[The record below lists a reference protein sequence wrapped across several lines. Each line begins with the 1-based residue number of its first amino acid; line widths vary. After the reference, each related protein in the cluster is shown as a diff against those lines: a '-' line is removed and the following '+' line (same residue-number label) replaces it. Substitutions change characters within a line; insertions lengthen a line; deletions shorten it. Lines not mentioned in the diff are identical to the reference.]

1 MLGARQGGVMDQ
13 NGDQGLSS
21 VFRGQGQA
29 HPRDGGLCLAGTGS
43 LSVSPWEDPTA
54 RSPTWDTW
62 GNFSDWLVPRLQ
74 QPAPRSSR
82 RDEGADPACGRVGVC
97 MSVDTERHTLTHTH
111 SHARTHSRPS
121 AASPASPPTFVP
133 KQAGFS
139 GPLFRCRLLA
149 TQREQGSRRSGPR
162 PPGKGW
168 GEGAPCSYRLA
179 AECAPEPRVPPRHVG
194 RTGGDAAAG
203 EGPAELP
210 RPGPPAYAWPG
221 PTAT

>member
-1 MLGARQGGVMDQ
+1 MQGPDHSVLSPGKIPPLAPRLGTLGETFQT
-13 NGDQGLSS
+13 
-21 VFRGQGQA
+21 
-29 HPRDGGLCLAGTGS
+29 GLCQDS
-43 LSVSPWEDPTA
+43 SS
-54 RSPTWDTW
+54 
-62 GNFSDWLVPRLQ
+62 
-74 QPAPRSSR
+74 RSSR

-133 KQAGFS
+133 KQVGIS

-149 TQREQGSRRSGPR
+149 TQRGQGSRRLGPR

-168 GEGAPCSYRLA
+168 GEGAPGSYRLA

-203 EGPAELP
+203 EGPTELP
-210 RPGPPAYAWPG
+210 RPGPPAYARAR